1 VNRSRTPRTADAAN
15 GATAPM
21 LRAALDLAKAG
32 WRVIPL
38 NGKVPVIEDWPHEA
52 TTDPSVIRGWWREHP
67 GSNIGARI
75 PDNHVVIDIDPH
87 NGGSLR
93 ALEEL
98 AGVKMPPTLSI
109 RSGRGGGSVHL
120 HYLRPFPKTTKVR
133 MPEGIDVL
141 TNAQVVMPPS
151 IHPATGKRYRWG
163 DTVPV
168 ARLPL
173 EVVTLIRPKPYTP
186 RPGGR
191 AANISGLIAYVR
203 SQPRGQ
209 RHDAY
214 HWAVRRAIEGNAPER
229 QINKLIEAAE
239 DLGFTPQEARRV
251 VESVRKAPTA

>member
-1 VNRSRTPRTADAAN
+1 
-15 GATAPM
+15 M
-21 LRAALDLAKAG
+21 LRAALKLAEAG

-38 NGKVPVIEDWPHEA
+38 NGKVPVIPDWPNEA
-52 TTDPSVIRGWWREHP
+52 TTDPDVIREWWEQHP
-67 GSNIGARI
+67 EANIGARI

-93 ALEEL
+93 ALERL
-98 AGVKMPPTLSI
+98 AGVKMPPTMSI

-133 MPEGIDVL
+133 MPAGIDVL

-163 DTVPV
+163 DDVPV

-173 EVVTLIRPKPYTP
+173 QVISLIEPRSYTP
-186 RPGGR
+186 RPGGS
-191 AANISGLIAYVR
+191 AVNITGLIGYVR
-203 SQPRGQ
+203 RQPKGE

-214 HWAVRRAIEGNAPER
+214 HWAVRRAVEANAPER

-251 VESVRKAPTA
+251 VESVRKASA

>member
-1 VNRSRTPRTADAAN
+1 MRHKAHTSDSAGHNR
-15 GATAPM
+15 M
-21 LRAALDLAKAG
+21 LRHALELARAG

-38 NGKVPVIEDWPHEA
+38 NGKVPVIEDWPNEA
-52 TTDPSVIRGWWREHP
+52 TTDPAVIREWWAGEDW
-67 GSNIGARI
+67 NIGARI

-133 MPEGIDVL
+133 MPVGVDVL

-151 IHPATGKRYRWG
+151 IHPATGKPYRWG
-163 DTVPV
+163 DNTHV
-168 ARLPL
+168 ARLPH
-173 EVVTLIRPKPYTP
+173 EVISLIEPRLYTP

-191 AANISGLIAYVR
+191 AVNISALVGYVR
-203 SQPRGQ
+203 RQPKGQ

-214 HWAVRRAIEGNAPER
+214 HWAVRRAIEQNAPER
-229 QINKLIEAAE
+229 QISKLIEAAE
-239 DLGFTPQEARRV
+239 DLGFTPQEARRIV
-251 VESVRKAPTA
+251 DSVRKATA